1 MAYRALACPL
11 VEQLVRTIQSDYHIV
26 DDLTAKYLGTP
37 SIDSE
42 TPAIVQVVPA
52 TPVVPVVPKKKSKKA
67 AVEPCTGRTA
77 KGDPC
82 RFNVK
87 CDGLCGIHLR
97 QRDQPAGSKKA
108 KDGSAVPKVPKVPK
122 KADPP
127 KHTHTPTETDPLCG
141 LCEVQGDVVVPELTK
156 AEFEAVEEEGASI
169 QERLRAIL
177 AGAEDDDDD
186 DETVPSTSTPVVPE
200 ESTEPVEPEEEST
213 EPEEPEEPLDTM
225 DDLMAALPT
234 VEEPEDPE
242 GAEEVDLRVKLAR
255 LIAEEDS
262 DSDME
267 DDVIEQMSETPP
279 SRAKLAK
286 FQELLEEMEA

>member
-11 VEQLVRTIQSDYHIV
+11 VQQLVQTIQSDYHIV
-26 DDLTAKYLGTP
+26 DDLAAKYLGVP
-37 SIDSE
+37 VQSHVIDSD
-42 TPAIVQVVPA
+42 TPAIVATIPA
-52 TPVVPVVPKKKSKKA
+52 TPVVPKKSKKVA
-67 AVEPCTGRTA
+67 AEPCSGRTA

-82 RFNVK
+82 RFKVK

-97 QRDQPAGSKKA
+97 QRDQPVTEKKT
-108 KDGSAVPKVPKVPK
+108 KDGSTVPKVPKKAK

-127 KHTHTPTETDPLCG
+127 KHTHTPLETDPECG
-141 LCEVQGDVVVPELTK
+141 LCEVQGNVVVPELTK
-156 AEFEAVEEEGASI
+156 AEFEAVEEEGSSI

-177 AGAEDDDDD
+177 AGAEDDED
-186 DETVPSTSTPVVPE
+186 DEVPVSTS
-200 ESTEPVEPEEEST
+200 ESVGTVAEQLEPEEE
-213 EPEEPEEPLDTM
+213 PEKPLDTM
-225 DDLMAALPT
+225 GDLMAALPT
-234 VEEPEDPE
+234 VDEPEDA
-242 GAEEVDLRVKLAR
+242 GDVDLRVKLAK

-279 SRAKLAK
+279 SQAKLAK

>member
-1 MAYRALACPL
+1 MAYRAIACPL
-11 VEQLVRTIQSDYHIV
+11 VQQLVRTIQEDYNLV

-37 SIDSE
+37 SIDSDTP
-42 TPAIVQVVPA
+42 TPAIVAVVPA
-52 TPVVPVVPKKKSKKA
+52 TPVVPKKSKKV
-67 AVEPCTGRTA
+67 AVEPCSGRTA

-82 RFNVK
+82 RFKVK

-97 QRDQPAGSKKA
+97 QRDQPVSEKKTKEGSTGAPKKSPAA
-108 KDGSAVPKVPKVPK
+108 KK
-122 KADPP
+122 KADAP
-127 KHTHTPTETDPLCG
+127 KHTHTPLETDPLCG

-177 AGAEDDDDD
+177 AGADD
-186 DETVPSTSTPVVPE
+186 DEEDATPEVPSTSTPE
-200 ESTEPVEPEEEST
+200 EFTD
-213 EPEEPEEPLDTM
+213 PEEPEKPLDTM
-225 DDLMAALPT
+225 GDLMAALPT
-234 VEEPEDPE
+234 VDEPEDAEEPEE
-242 GAEEVDLRVKLAR
+242 LDLRVKLAR

-262 DSDME
+262 DSEME

-279 SRAKLAK
+279 SQAKLGK

>member
-26 DDLTAKYLGTP
+26 DDLTAKYLGTQ
-37 SIDSE
+37 SLDS

-52 TPVVPVVPKKKSKKA
+52 TPVVPKKKSKKA

-97 QRDQPAGSKKA
+97 QRDQPAGSKKT
-108 KDGSAVPKVPKVPK
+108 KDGSAVPKVPKK
-122 KADPP
+122 AKNADPP

-141 LCEVQGDVVVPELTK
+141 LCEVQGDVVVPELTR

-177 AGAEDDDDD
+177 AGADADDDD
-186 DETVPSTSTPVVPE
+186 DEVVPSTSIPVVPE
-200 ESTEPVEPEEEST
+200 EPEVST
-213 EPEEPEEPLDTM
+213 EPEEPEKPLDTM
-225 DDLMAALPT
+225 GDLMAALPT
-234 VEEPEDPE
+234 VDEPEDT
-242 GAEEVDLRVKLAR
+242 GEVDLRVKLAR

-262 DSDME
+262 DSEME

-279 SRAKLAK
+279 SQAKLAK

>member
-1 MAYRALACPL
+1 MAFHPINCPL
-11 VEQLVRTIQSDYHIV
+11 VHLLLQTIESDYS
-26 DDLTAKYLGTP
+26 LTGLVSKYVGTP
-37 SIDSE
+37 SLDSDTP
-42 TPAIVQVVPA
+42 TPAIVATIPA
-52 TPVVPVVPKKKSKKA
+52 TPVVPAAPKKKSKKA

-108 KDGSAVPKVPKVPK
+108 KDGSAVPKVPKKAK

-127 KHTHTPTETDPLCG
+127 KHTHTPLETDPECG
-141 LCEVQGDVVVPELTK
+141 LCAVQGDVVVPELTR

-169 QERLRAIL
+169 QDRLRAIL
-177 AGAEDDDDD
+177 EGADADDD
-186 DETVPSTSTPVVPE
+186 DEVVPSTSIPVVPE
-200 ESTEPVEPEEEST
+200 EPEVSSDPVEPEE
-213 EPEEPEEPLDTM
+213 PEKPLDTM
-225 DDLMAALPT
+225 GDLMAALPT
-234 VEEPEDPE
+234 VDEPEDA
-242 GAEEVDLRVKLAR
+242 GEVDLRVKLAR

-262 DSDME
+262 DSEME